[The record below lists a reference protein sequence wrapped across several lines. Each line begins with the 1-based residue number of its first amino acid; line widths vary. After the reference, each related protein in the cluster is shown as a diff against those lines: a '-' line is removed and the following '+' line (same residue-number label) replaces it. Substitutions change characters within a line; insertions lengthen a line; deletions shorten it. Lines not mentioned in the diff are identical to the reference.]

1 MTTRGCTKLLR
12 SGLSVAVSVGAVS
25 LGAASSVCLCVG
37 AGYCFLQD
45 SPAMASQY
53 RKADVDAE
61 IALLHSDSA
70 QARKQAAYHLSEM
83 GIDAKPAIPDLI
95 ELLHDP
101 IAYGEAAS
109 ALGKIGPDAKAAVPD
124 LVACLADVNLGY
136 DRCYAATALGSI
148 GQSPEIA
155 VPALAKMVASED
167 DPTIR
172 RLAAMALGDFGG
184 QAKEAVA
191 VLIDA
196 VKKGDPEMRRDAA
209 RSIGSIGG
217 TDHDI
222 PALIGLLSDEVDGA
236 RLGAAKALT
245 LIGGEAVSAVPK
257 LVELLKDSSPE
268 VREAAALALG
278 EIGPEAKDA
287 VPQLKASLKL
297 DQGMTFDQNVN
308 EAIKKITKKARGR

>member
-1 MTTRGCTKLLR
+1 MTTSGCTKLLR
-12 SGLSVAVSVGAVS
+12 SGLSLAVA
-25 LGAASSVCLCVG
+25 LGAASSVCVFAGVGLCIWQS
-37 AGYCFLQD
+37 A
-45 SPAMASQY
+45 PAMASQY

-83 GIDAKPAIPDLI
+83 GIDAKPAIPALI

-109 ALGKIGPDAKAAVPD
+109 ALGKIGPDSKAAVPD

-148 GQSPEIA
+148 GQIPEIA
-155 VPALAKMVASED
+155 VPALAKMVASD
-167 DPTIR
+167 DDATIR
-172 RLAAMALGDFGG
+172 RLSAMALGDFGG
-184 QAKEAVA
+184 QAKEAVG
-191 VLIDA
+191 VLIEA
-196 VKKGDPEMRRDAA
+196 VKTGDPEMRRDAA

-222 PALIGLLSDEVDGA
+222 PGLVALLSDEVDGA

-257 LVELLKDSSPE
+257 LVELLK
-268 VREAAALALG
+268 
-278 EIGPEAKDA
+278 
-287 VPQLKASLKL
+287 
-297 DQGMTFDQNVN
+297 
-308 EAIKKITKKARGR
+308 